1 MKRRAF
7 IQSAIGSAGA
17 IALADSSM
25 ASAFAAEAPHYD
37 FIIIGAGTAGLPA
50 AIFASRRG
58 AKVLL
63 IDAATD
69 IGGTLHL
76 ANGQVAAA
84 GTRIQAAKGIVD
96 TPDAHYEDVMRL
108 SRGFADKHVIRR
120 TADEAPAT
128 INWLLDAGLVPL
140 ADHPVT
146 GDSPGRKAYNTPRY
160 LWAKDE
166 GRAILA
172 VVRRELEPEV
182 ASGRVTVQLNTRA
195 TGLLVSDK
203 GEVQGVRAIATET
216 PSGAPRE
223 FIARGRHV
231 LLTSGGYA
239 MNPELFEQLCG
250 VPAYAAGSYPY
261 SQGQGL
267 AIATS
272 IGGWL
277 RGQDLHRPGSG
288 SILTSEQFPAKVYAR
303 FDMAPRR
310 LPWEIWVNNQGQRFL
325 AEDSPDSYQRE
336 RLLLK
341 QEKLRYQIFFD
352 HGILE
357 KAPSALPKFSRD
369 EFLAHFDKHPM
380 FHRADTLEALAEKAR
395 IELEGLRSSIRDYNS
410 SVKTG
415 SDAFGRKHFPM
426 SIGEKGPFYA
436 VTHLGHS
443 ATSSAGVVVDQQ
455 LRVVRGNG
463 EPIPNFYAAGEV
475 LGSGATLGN
484 AFAPGMMLTPALALG
499 RWLGMTLPIS

>member
-7 IQSAIGSAGA
+7 IRNAIGSAGA
-17 IALADSSM
+17 IALAESSI
-25 ASAFAAEAPHYD
+25 ASALAATAATYD
-37 FIIIGAGTAGLPA
+37 FVIIGAGTAGLPA

-63 IDAATD
+63 VDAAPD

-84 GTRIQAAKGIVD
+84 GTRTQAAKGIID
-96 TPDAHYEDVMRL
+96 TPDAHYDDVMRL
-108 SRGFADKHVIRR
+108 SRGLADKHVIRR

-140 ADHPVT
+140 PDHPVT
-146 GDSPGRKAYNTPRY
+146 GESPGRKAYNTPRY

-172 VVRRELEPEV
+172 VIRQELAPEV

-195 TGLLVSDK
+195 TGLLLSDA
-203 GEVQGVRAIATET
+203 GAVQGIRGLVTDPQT
-216 PSGAPRE
+216 GSTQD
-223 FIARGRHV
+223 FVARGRHV

-239 MNPELFEQLCG
+239 MNPDLFEQLCG

-261 SQGQGL
+261 AQGQGL
-267 AIATS
+267 ALATS

-288 SILTSEQFPAKVYAR
+288 SVLTSEQFPAKVYAR

-310 LPWEIWVNNQGQRFL
+310 LPWEIWVNNQGQRFV

-336 RLLLK
+336 RQLLR

-352 HGILE
+352 QAILD
-357 KAPSALPKFSRD
+357 KAPPGLPKFSRE
-369 EFLAHFDKHPM
+369 EFLAHFDKHPL
-380 FHRADTLEALAEKAR
+380 FHRADSLEALAAKAS
-395 IELEGLRSSIRDYNS
+395 IDLEGLRTSIRDYNTA
-410 SVKTG
+410 VKSG
-415 SDAFGRKHFPM
+415 SDAFGRTHFPM
-426 SIGEKGPFYA
+426 AIGNTGPYFA
-436 VTHLGHS
+436 ITHLGHS
-443 ATSSAGVVVDQQ
+443 ATSSAGVVVDDQ